1 MYGSISPCDAA
12 RPVFLSA
19 FASPCCLSRSI
30 ALATSPSTCSSAR
43 LHSMIPAPLFSRSS
57 LTWFAVTTIYFA
69 LQNVPKLAGVLA
81 RPSMPSGSVHA
92 DVGPDRVY
100 VYRLELIAGLI
111 GARTPFRRYQFRSTL
126 LRRDV
131 VASEQLGEVRMSRFG
146 RHFAVRLGNFVTRLP
161 FDRR

>member
-81 RPSMPSGSVHA
+81 RPSMPSSSVHA
-92 DVGPDRVY
+92 DLGPDRVY

-111 GARTPFRRYQFRSTL
+111 GARPHFPRYPIPPTPTPHKVL
-126 LRRDV
+126 
-131 VASEQLGEVRMSRFG
+131 A
-146 RHFAVRLGNFVTRLP
+146 
-161 FDRR
+161 